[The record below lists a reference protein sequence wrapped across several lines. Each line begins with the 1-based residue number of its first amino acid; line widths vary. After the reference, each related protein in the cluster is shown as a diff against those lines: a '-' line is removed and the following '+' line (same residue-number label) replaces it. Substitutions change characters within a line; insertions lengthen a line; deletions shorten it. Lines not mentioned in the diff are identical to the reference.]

1 MKKSVVII
9 IGVIYGLSI
18 VIVTLF
24 GLKHKSFNEII
35 YVSQVTIVE
44 ENASFYPASGM
55 KYIILSPD
63 ESGGCQYQLKWAVS
77 PDNATN
83 QSVTFD
89 YDKEKS
95 FVTVDE
101 NGLVTFTRQGEITI
115 TITAADGTS
124 QSDSIQIIC
133 YQKTQQ

>member
-63 ESGGCQYQLKWAVS
+63 EGGGCQYQLKWTVS

-101 NGLVTFTRQGEITI
+101 NGLVAFTRQGEITI